1 MANTDHFAIVSETYP
16 PEVNGVALTVQSL
29 ELGLRSL
36 GHRVEVIRP
45 AQSDATAA
53 QTDHLLVRGAGLPR
67 YPGLRF
73 GLPSGRTLLQRWQV
87 QRPRAIYVATEGPL
101 GWSAVRVANRL
112 GIPAAT
118 GFHTRFDDYVERY
131 GAGWLR
137 PAVFRW
143 MRHFHNSAQ
152 ATLVPT
158 QELSDFLRAQGFE
171 HVRLLRRAV
180 DTQLFNPT
188 RRRTALRQQWGL
200 ADGAPALIYVGRIAA
215 EKNLSL
221 AIRAFRTLQATV
233 PAARFIWVGDGPE
246 RQALAE
252 ANPDFV
258 FCGVQR
264 GEALAEHF
272 ASGDLFVFPSL
283 TETFGNVTLEAMAS
297 GIATVA
303 YHYGAAREHLLD
315 GAHGASVVC
324 GDEEAFI
331 EAVGRLAADAERC
344 LALGRTARTA
354 IEHLSPQSVSE
365 HFAELLQSLPWRAA
379 A

>member
-158 QELSDFLRAQGFE
+158 QELSDFLQAQGFE

-283 TETFGNVTLEAMAS
+283 TETFGNVTL
-297 GIATVA
+297 
-303 YHYGAAREHLLD
+303 
-315 GAHGASVVC
+315 
-324 GDEEAFI
+324 
-331 EAVGRLAADAERC
+331 
-344 LALGRTARTA
+344 
-354 IEHLSPQSVSE
+354 
-365 HFAELLQSLPWRAA
+365 
-379 A
+379 